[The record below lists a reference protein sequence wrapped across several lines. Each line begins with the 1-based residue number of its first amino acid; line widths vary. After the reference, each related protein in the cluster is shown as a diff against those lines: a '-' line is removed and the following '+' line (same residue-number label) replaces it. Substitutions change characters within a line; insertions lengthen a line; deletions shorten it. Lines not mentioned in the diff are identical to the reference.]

1 MVNMSASIEAKS
13 SQLNA
18 DDLIGKTITIVITK
32 VSGTGDAQQPIAIHY
47 DGDNG
52 KPFMPCKTVRRI
64 LVHVWGVDG
73 TKYVSRSMTLY
84 RDDKVKFGGIE
95 VGGIRISHMSD
106 IDKPV
111 TLALTA
117 SKANKKPFTVQPLKA
132 TVEKSSA
139 LSLESA
145 EKLITEAANSGFTSL
160 SNAWKKLTKEQ
171 QAHFE
176 KKKDEL
182 KVIASAFDAVNN
194 ENKKEV
200 ENA

>member
-1 MVNMSASIEAKS
+1 MSASIEAKS

-18 DDLIGKTITIVITK
+18 DDLIGKTITITITK

-47 DGDNG
+47 EGDNG

-73 TKYVSRSMTLY
+73 AKYIGRSMTLY
-84 RDDKVKFGGIE
+84 RDEKVKFGGIE

-132 TVEKSSA
+132 GTVSTKKEIT
-139 LSLESA
+139 LEQA
-145 EKLITEAANSGFTSL
+145 EESITNAANDGLKSL
-160 SNAWKKLTKEQ
+160 TEAWKKLSAEQ
-171 QAHFE
+171 QKQLAA
-176 KKKDEL
+176 KKDEL
-182 KVIASAFDAVNN
+182 KVIAAAVDDIDKAEITTNGDANG
-194 ENKKEV
+194 
-200 ENA
+200 